1 MDRLRRKTRLALIG
15 FPIKRN
21 YLYHYR
27 DFFTQRAHETLHQNS
42 LKPIYIKLD
51 VPSSSCAWE
60 IVSGNL
66 NACEL
71 WNENYMLP
79 HDLLY
84 LILGF

>member
-1 MDRLRRKTRLALIG
+1 MDRLQRKTRLALIG

-42 LKPIYIKLD
+42 LKAIYIKLA
-51 VPSSSCAWE
+51 VPE
-60 IVSGNL
+60 IVSGNS

-71 WNENYMLP
+71 WDENYMLP
-79 HDLLY
+79 RDLL
-84 LILGF
+84 